1 MNTYFGRHA
10 IVTISAS
17 GSFITLRTLDA
28 LHGRTTRMFVGADAL
43 YNWIDTPSST
53 SFMDYDCGSFI
64 VMHRVNDQTVHVHQ
78 TWIQPGIRNTIR
90 GYTQDF
96 DLAVDDLLAAL
107 VAEFGIKRLVDLDS
121 RQGQASVTIT
131 NGAHRQ
137 IKALDK
143 LHRRALSKAMR
154 DNFRWKDSHV
164 CLYADWDKDFSFVDQ
179 RMNGGLCLHETHVI
193 GRDGKFHRKLHY
205 QVHT

>member
-1 MNTYFGRHA
+1 MNAIFGRHS
-10 IVTISAS
+10 IVTLDTCADCM
-17 GSFITLRTLDA
+17 TLRTLDA
-28 LHGRTTRMFVGADAL
+28 QHGQSCCMFIDGNKL
-43 YNWIDTPSST
+43 YRWLDKPDGS

-64 VMHRVNDQTVHVHQ
+64 VMHRRDSIVHVHQ
-78 TWIQPGIRNTIR
+78 TWVQSDSQNSIR
-90 GYTQDF
+90 GYMQNF
-96 DLAVDDLLAAL
+96 DLAVDDLLAVL
-107 VAEFGIKRLVDLDS
+107 VAGVRIRKPAALESKP
-121 RQGQASVTIT
+121 GQASITIT

-154 DNFRWKDSHV
+154 DGFRWKDSHV

-179 RMNGGLCLHETHVI
+179 RLNGGLCLHETQII
-193 GRDGKFHRKLHY
+193 GRDGKRHAKLYY